1 MRNWEIEGIFYSLR
15 LGPGS
20 SDGEESAH
28 NGGDLGLIPR
38 SGMAAYSSILTCKI
52 PYLQNTEKPGRL

>member
-28 NGGDLGLIPR
+28 NGGDLSLIP
-38 SGMAAYSSILTCKI
+38 
-52 PYLQNTEKPGRL
+52 